1 MKAAMERKDHLPN
14 VKETN
19 VFWSFF
25 SSLKLAIALLFFIV
39 LLSIAGS
46 IIPQQEAS
54 LEFIRRLPPGW
65 AAVLQKMQFL
75 DLYHSIWF
83 FLLLGLL
90 SLNLVI
96 CSLNRFPVTWKSFRA
111 KAFPDTFTSLEN
123 LPASA
128 ILMTEERHERALQR
142 MEALLARKYRKAEK
156 KETSQGTFLHA
167 ERGRFSL
174 FGVYIIHLSI
184 LIIIAGAVVGSIV
197 GFNGFVK
204 VAEGESVD
212 TIHLKGNGGE
222 KKLNFSIRCDRFSV
236 NYYEDGLPMEYR
248 SDLTFL
254 KNDSIAYH
262 GSLLVNHPITFEGIR
277 FYQASYGTMSG
288 GKITLTFRKSGG
300 KKQRVTISSGDA
312 FELPEGRAQIRLLRV
327 EENLMQMGPAV
338 KLNVRS
344 SNRDIQF
351 WVFKEIEEIKKINPG
366 ILTYVP
372 LLNPGLFK
380 PYIFSLDHMD
390 RKYYTGLQ
398 VTYDPGIP
406 IVAAGAFLLFA
417 GFMVVFFISHRQI
430 MIGVDTDGD
439 HTRIRLV
446 GKTNRDPRR
455 MQREL
460 EHLMDSY
467 KNSGVGA

>member
-1 MKAAMERKDHLPN
+1 MKRTDHLPN
-14 VKETN
+14 HKKKTN
-19 VFWSFF
+19 VLRSFF
-25 SSLKLAIALLFFIV
+25 SSLKLTIALLVLIV
-39 LLSIAGS
+39 LLSVAGS

-54 LEFIRRLPPGW
+54 FEFIRRIPAGW
-65 AAVLQKMQFL
+65 AAALQKMQFL

-90 SLNLVI
+90 SLNLII

-123 LPASA
+123 VPAPA
-128 ILMTEERHERALQR
+128 ILMTEEKHKRGLQR
-142 MEALLARKYRKAEK
+142 MEALLARKYRRTEK

-184 LIIIAGAVVGSIV
+184 LIIIAGAVVGSIF
-197 GFNGFVK
+197 GFNSFVK

-236 NYYEDGLPMEYR
+236 NYYEDGLPREYR

-254 KNDSIAYH
+254 KNDSIVYH

-277 FYQASYGTMSG
+277 FYQASYGTTSG

-300 KKQRVTISSGDA
+300 KKQSVTISSGDA
-312 FELPEGRAQIRLLRV
+312 FELPEGRAQARIIRV
-327 EENLMQMGPAV
+327 EENMMQMGPAV
-338 KLNVRS
+338 KLNIHS
-344 SNRDIQF
+344 PARDIQF
-351 WVFKEIEEIKKINPG
+351 WVFKEIAEIRKINPD

-372 LLNPGLFK
+372 LFNPGLFK
-380 PYIFSLDHMD
+380 PFIFSLDHME

-398 VTYDPGIP
+398 VAYDPGIP
-406 IVAAGAFLLFA
+406 IVATGAFLLFA
-417 GFMVVFFISHRQI
+417 GFMVVFFSSHRQI
-430 MIGVDTDGD
+430 WIEVDTHGD
-439 HTRIRLV
+439 RTRIRLA

-460 EHLMDSY
+460 ELLMDLY
-467 KNSGVGA
+467 KSSGDGV